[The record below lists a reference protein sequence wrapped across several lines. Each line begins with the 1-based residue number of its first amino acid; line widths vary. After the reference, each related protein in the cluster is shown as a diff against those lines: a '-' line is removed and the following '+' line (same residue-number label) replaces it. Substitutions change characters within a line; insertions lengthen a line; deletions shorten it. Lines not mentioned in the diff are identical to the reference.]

1 MGAIVVRLL
10 IVLLVVYVPNS
21 LGIITNAQKINPAKY
36 HLDMGNRAKVNM
48 YDYNLD
54 EFSIICR

>member
-10 IVLLVVYVPNS
+10 TVLLVVYVQNS

-36 HLDMGNRAKVNM
+36 HLDMDNRAKVKMN
-48 YDYNLD
+48 DNS
-54 EFSIICR
+54 FSKFNII